1 MKPIKLLLI
10 SGFLGAGKTTL
21 LSKLLKEQAQIR
33 TGVIVN
39 EFGSIGVDGKVIA
52 ANGIQ
57 LVEFN
62 NGSIFCSCLKE
73 NFVRAL
79 KTFTQQPIDMLII
92 ENSGMADP
100 AGMNVILDGLSPY
113 IQRQYEY
120 LGSVCLVDGTSFL
133 DYIQMLLPLK
143 RQIETADF
151 VLLNKTDLCGNET
164 LSEIRTTITDINPN
178 VKIYNTMFAS
188 IPYETLMG
196 NLKNNSFQG
205 ESTNTPYNRPM
216 VSICEADGDLP
227 REKLLRFAREL
238 SPKVFRMKGFS
249 KCGQGYWHVDC
260 AGSSISVELA
270 KNPEEITV
278 SGTKLVVISEKGTG
292 ISEMLSKAWSD
303 LLGTPLKL
311 TEE

>member
-21 LSKLLKEQAQIR
+21 LTRLLKEQTQIK

-39 EFGSIGVDGKVIA
+39 EFGSMGVDGKVIA

-73 NFVRAL
+73 SFVRAL
-79 KTFTQQPIDMLII
+79 KAFTQQPIDMLII

-113 IQRQYEY
+113 LQRQYDY
-120 LGSVCLVDGTSFL
+120 IGSVCLVDGTSFL
-133 DYIQMLLPLK
+133 DYVQMLLPLK

-151 VLLNKTDLCGNET
+151 VLLNKTDLCGNDVLSKVHET
-164 LSEIRTTITDINPN
+164 IEAIQPN
-178 VKIYNTMFAS
+178 IKIYNTMFAS
-188 IPYETLMG
+188 IPYDALMG
-196 NLKNNSFQG
+196 NLKNNGFQG
-205 ESTNTPYNRPM
+205 ESTNTPDNRPT
-216 VSICEADGDLP
+216 VFICEAEGDLP
-227 REKLLRFAREL
+227 REKLLQFAREL

-249 KCGQGYWHVDC
+249 KCAQGYWHVDC
-260 AGSSISVELA
+260 AGSSVSVALA
-270 KNPEEITV
+270 ENPEEITV
-278 SGTKLVVISEKGTG
+278 SGTKLVVISEKGK
-292 ISEMLSKAWSD
+292 SLPDVLCKAWNN
-303 LLGTPLKL
+303 LLQTPLTL